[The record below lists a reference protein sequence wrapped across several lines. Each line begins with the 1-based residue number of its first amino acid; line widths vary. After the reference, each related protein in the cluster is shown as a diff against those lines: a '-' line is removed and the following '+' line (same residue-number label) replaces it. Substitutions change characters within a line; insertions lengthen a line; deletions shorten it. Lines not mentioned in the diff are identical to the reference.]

1 MVSVID
7 AAKRAFVSLLRSLAA
22 IYGVAYPG
30 NLQANASTS
39 APEKKAAARHSANL
53 PAHASARENKLLRG
67 IPATLWL
74 TRAPPR
80 QKGFTP
86 LRGFP

>member
-1 MVSVID
+1 
-7 AAKRAFVSLLRSLAA
+7 L
-22 IYGVAYPG
+22 
-30 NLQANASTS
+30 ASTF
-39 APEKKAAARHSANL
+39 APEKKKLLRGI
-53 PAHASARENKLLRG
+53 PATLCLTPAPEKNKLLRG
-67 IPATLWL
+67 IPATLGL